1 MNRGL
6 GASALWLSNS
16 CHPMLRAAR
25 YRSNAPSTVGDL
37 RVAAR
42 GLEKV
47 AGPSLIRTQA
57 LVLDFRKIWLLARSL
72 FFLSASRC
80 SDPTSSI
87 VLITSSQPQWIG
99 DSTLPTELVAFHST
113 VFCAFI
119 SSDNLPHS

>member
-6 GASALWLSNS
+6 GASALWLPNS

-57 LVLDFRKIWLLARSL
+57 LVLDFRKIWLLAR
-72 FFLSASRC
+72 
-80 SDPTSSI
+80 DPTLSI